1 MDIRIFD
8 YSYVKPLHDYPSRVL
23 QEPGDETRAR
33 ATLLI
38 ANLGLEENT
47 SRLQNMDDRPV
58 RAAACG

>member
-1 MDIRIFD
+1 MITPPEVF
-8 YSYVKPLHDYPSRVL
+8 KNLA
-23 QEPGDETRAR
+23 DETRAR